1 MNEWHNE
8 SKEEINKKI
17 ITLVVMLA
25 AATSLAIWFA
35 LVAAH
40 TGYVFG

>member
-17 ITLVVMLA
+17 ITLIVMLA
-25 AATSLAIWFA
+25 AATSLAI
-35 LVAAH
+35 
-40 TGYVFG
+40 

>member
-8 SKEEINKKI
+8 SKEEINKMI

-25 AATSLAIWFA
+25 AATSLAILFA

-40 TGYVFG
+40 TDYVFG

>member
-25 AATSLAIWFA
+25 AATSLAIC
-35 LVAAH
+35 LH
-40 TGYVFG
+40 